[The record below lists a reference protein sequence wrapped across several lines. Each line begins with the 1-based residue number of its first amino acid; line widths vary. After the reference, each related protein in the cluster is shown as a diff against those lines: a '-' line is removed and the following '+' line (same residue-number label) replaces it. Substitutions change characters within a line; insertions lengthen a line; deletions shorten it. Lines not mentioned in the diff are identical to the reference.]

1 MENNNKAEAQLDSLS
16 KLPDHLLL
24 NILERV
30 ETLDAL
36 RTCILSKRMLKLPP
50 MLSLLDIDI
59 GSLARY
65 LKPDVDTFNRIFQYN
80 IAVAATTD
88 KILGARNPEI
98 PIREL
103 RVRFCL
109 RHDECLSI
117 SQAVA
122 RTMATHKLDVA
133 EFVVLTEKTSWRCT
147 QHDLLSFAKRFNT
160 WFGDC
165 PVVFAGLTHLWLRN
179 LRFGELDIHNILNTC
194 KRLESLRLTHCDAGV
209 RSVLQVQHAQLVAL
223 QIDYGEFE
231 AIQLNCLPKLQ
242 RVKYVGWSYQEDPL
256 IFGSVPQL
264 SKLIL
269 GNVGVSST
277 SNIQLSQ
284 LLANVPWITDLRL
297 DFQSEKIW
305 VLPECPK
312 LLAPVLGKLQIVNLD
327 NLPQGC
333 NIDWTMF
340 ILEAASSLKELCIT
354 VWDHWCEME
363 TNKDVRRKK
372 GYCEKANVEWQPSAV
387 HFKHKNLVKLTIC
400 GFQPEENFVRYIRR
414 VMEIAVNMKEI
425 SLYDW
430 QVCED
435 CGDLDP
441 NIKVCPSRY
450 PRTTEEKDMLRE
462 EITKELP
469 MASPAVIHFRS

>member
-1 MENNNKAEAQLDSLS
+1 MQKVDSLS

-209 RSVLQVQHAQLVAL
+209 CSVLQVQHAQLVAL
-223 QIDYGEFE
+223 HIDYGEFE

-242 RVKYVGWSYQEDPL
+242 RVKYV
-256 IFGSVPQL
+256 
-264 SKLIL
+264 
-269 GNVGVSST
+269 
-277 SNIQLSQ
+277 
-284 LLANVPWITDLRL
+284 ATD
-297 DFQSEKIW
+297 
-305 VLPECPK
+305 
-312 LLAPVLGKLQIVNLD
+312 
-327 NLPQGC
+327 
-333 NIDWTMF
+333 
-340 ILEAASSLKELCIT
+340 
-354 VWDHWCEME
+354 CES
-363 TNKDVRRKK
+363 
-372 GYCEKANVEWQPSAV
+372 G
-387 HFKHKNLVKLTIC
+387 
-400 GFQPEENFVRYIRR
+400 
-414 VMEIAVNMKEI
+414 
-425 SLYDW
+425 
-430 QVCED
+430 
-435 CGDLDP
+435 
-441 NIKVCPSRY
+441 
-450 PRTTEEKDMLRE
+450 
-462 EITKELP
+462 
-469 MASPAVIHFRS
+469 